1 MVGLALSI
9 ALTVAIAIGLA
20 LWKMATVIGVPAT
33 LFCVAGATAI
43 MVVDYIRDHP
53 KK

>member
-9 ALTVAIAIGLA
+9 ALTVAIAIGSA
-20 LWKMATVIGVPAT
+20 LWKTATIIGIPAT
-33 LFCVAGATAI
+33 LFCVAGATAMMI
-43 MVVDYIRDHP
+43 FDYIRDHP